1 MNDATTFLLAFL
13 SVFAGIAYYLV
24 WLERKAKVLEARLR
38 TLAASSTAAK
48 ANNPDPPAEPKA

>member
-13 SVFAGIAYYLV
+13 SVFVGIAYYLI

-38 TLAASSTAAK
+38 TLAASHAAAK
-48 ANNPDPPAEPKA
+48 ANKVEPPAEPKA

>member
-24 WLERKAKVLEARLR
+24 WLERKAKTLEARLR
-38 TLAASSTAAK
+38 TLAAK
-48 ANNPDPPAEPKA
+48 ANKGDAPGET